1 MPTMTTTKPSTRR
14 LSERRTVRPPVDR
27 LAIVPATPAAPIAH
41 PFSHDSDRARCPAC
55 ELREYLEA

>member
-14 LSERRTVRPPVDR
+14 LSEQRTVRSPVNHV
-27 LAIVPATPAAPIAH
+27 AVVPASPAPPIAH
-41 PFSHDSDRARCPAC
+41 PFTHDSDRARCPAC

>member
-1 MPTMTTTKPSTRR
+1 MPTMTTKPSTRR
-14 LSERRTVRPPVDR
+14 RSERRTVRSPVDR
-27 LAIVPATPAAPIAH
+27 VAVVPATPAAPIAH